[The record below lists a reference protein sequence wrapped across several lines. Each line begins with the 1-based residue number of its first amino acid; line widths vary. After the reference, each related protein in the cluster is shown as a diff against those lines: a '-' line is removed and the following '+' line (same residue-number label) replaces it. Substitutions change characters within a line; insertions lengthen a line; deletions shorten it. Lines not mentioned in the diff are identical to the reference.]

1 MSKMFQVYGI
11 GQGLIPVLPPPLAF
25 ENTPTVNQT
34 NYEIGQVVYT
44 PPKAPTAFYIYGGS
58 GSWIQLVSNSGAIVA
73 IAGTAGEITASTT
86 AGTTTLSLPSAL
98 TAPGSV
104 TATTTLTASS
114 GAITATNGNLVLGT
128 AGNKLSIA
136 TGANASVGTTAAMS
150 AGAVTTANTSVTTSS
165 IILYARATGGGTQG
179 NVEISAQTT
188 GSFTLT
194 STSGSETSTFNYLII
209 N

>member
-1 MSKMFQVYGI
+1 MSKMYRIYGV
-11 GQGLIPVLPPPLAF
+11 GQALFSVLPPPLPF
-25 ENTPTVNQT
+25 ENAPTVNQT
-34 NYEIGQVVYT
+34 DYEIGQVVYT

-73 IAGTAGEITASTT
+73 V
-86 AGTTTLSLPSAL
+86 AGTTGQVSVATTSGTATVSLPTAL
-98 TAPGSV
+98 VAPGSV
-104 TATTTLTASS
+104 TASTTLTATS
-114 GAITATNGNLVLGT
+114 GAITASNGNLVLGT
-128 AGNKLSIA
+128 AGNKLMIA
-136 TGANASVGTTAAMS
+136 TGANASVGVTAAMS
-150 AGAVTTANTSVTTSS
+150 AGVVTTANTSVTTSS

-194 STSGSETSTFNYLII
+194 STSGSETSTFNYQII